1 MAGPRRSRRSRSSSR
16 PVSRRRSR
24 PLARRKRDFQ
34 RWLFNLT
41 LIVMAVLVIGF
52 LISAITTRSG
62 VPITITGDDLTD
74 RSRLLTV
81 PAGSLSR
88 EGPDSLF
95 TEERIVIEVLNGCG
109 IPGLAQDFGE
119 YLRRQGFDV
128 VRFTNAQR
136 YDYPRTLVI
145 ARGSDFTRAQ
155 LVAQTLGVESR
166 VVENMPDPSLQL
178 DVTLVLGHDYRGLPV
193 YRDVMAPRR

>member
-1 MAGPRRSRRSRSSSR
+1 
-16 PVSRRRSR
+16 
-24 PLARRKRDFQ
+24 
-34 RWLFNLT
+34 LFNLT
-41 LIVMAVLVIGF
+41 LVVMAVLVIGF

-62 VPITITGDDLTD
+62 VSVTITDDDRPD

-81 PAGSLSR
+81 PPGRLSS
-88 EGPDSLF
+88 EEPDSLF
-95 TEERIVIEVLNGCG
+95 TEDRIVIEVLNGCG

-145 ARGSDFTRAQ
+145 ARGSDFARAQ
-155 LVAQTLGVESR
+155 LVAQILGVETR
-166 VVENMPDPSLQL
+166 AVENMPDPSLQL
-178 DVTLVLGHDYRGLPV
+178 DVTLVLGRDYRGLPA